1 MLEPFLKISDL
12 FTRTVVHMTL
22 SPETPNA
29 DVLNRMVKYNLF
41 NELKKNK
48 DRNSK
53 LALSDKKVKA
63 HLAKLRAHFAAT
75 GGGNGDQQLA
85 EIMHDMHP
93 TVQGV
98 YHLMQGQTTTI
109 VAAIDGRADAIDA
122 KLDDQSVKLDQ
133 QMRVMRGQLLPEDS
147 IGLTDQE
154 LLAQNCQ
161 SVRSMQSQNIQLR
174 ARIKGVVVP
183 CDLEERT
190 KRLED
195 LEAAKA
201 AKMAD
206 NEMRKTNIAQ
216 KKLDMSQKKADK
228 EKVAAE
234 KKANKTPTIRR
245 RVSKTI
251 KVEKTD
257 PDIKM
262 YFYKPGEKQDDCEM
276 EGATPAFATEVEE
289 EVEPDG
295 LDVN

>member
-1 MLEPFLKISDL
+1 MSASIDMELALVELGTP
-12 FTRTVVHMTL
+12 TR
-22 SPETPNA
+22 PA
-29 DVLNRMVKYNLF
+29 FKLNNKTRHSLLT
-41 NELKKNK
+41 ELKKNMT
-48 DRNSK
+48 RNVRNPK
-53 LALSDKKVKA
+53 PLSQEKIKA
-63 HLAKLRAHFAAT
+63 NLAKLKVHCAS
-75 GGGNGDQQLA
+75 NGEGLL
-85 EIMHDMHP
+85 EIVAGLHP

-122 KLDDQSVKLDQ
+122 KLDDQSAKLDQ

-147 IGLTDQE
+147 IGMTDQE

-161 SVRSMQSQNIQLR
+161 AVRSMQSQNIQLR
-174 ARIKGVVVP
+174 ARIKGVAVP

-201 AKMAD
+201 AKTAD
-206 NEMRKTNIAQ
+206 IAK
-216 KKLDMSQKKADK
+216 KKLDMLQKKADK
-228 EKVAAE
+228 EKEAAE
-234 KKANKTPTIRR
+234 KKANKTPPKRKR
-245 RVSKTI
+245 ASKTI
-251 KVEKTD
+251 EVCEPIKFD
-257 PDIKM
+257 NPDGDIKM

-276 EGATPAFATEVEE
+276 GDATPAFATEVEE